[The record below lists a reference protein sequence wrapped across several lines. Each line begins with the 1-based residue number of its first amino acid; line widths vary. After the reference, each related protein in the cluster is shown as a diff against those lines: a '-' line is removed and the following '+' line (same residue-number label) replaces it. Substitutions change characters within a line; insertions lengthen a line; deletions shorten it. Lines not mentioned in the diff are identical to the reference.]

1 MSEEKRT
8 QKVIVFGLD
17 CATPQLVFDRYR
29 AELPFLSSLM
39 EKGVWGK
46 LRSTTPAITVP
57 AWMSMLSSR
66 DPGDIGVY
74 GFRSRT
80 PGSSYTSIDIATSKS
95 MTRVKKVWDY
105 LGDAGYRSAL
115 LGVPGTYPPS
125 QINGKMVTCFLTP
138 DTSVDF
144 TYPKEL
150 KTEVLSICGDDYI
163 FDVANRTQTPPD
175 EVLKKIYA
183 MTRQRIALLKDWVA
197 RDDWNFL
204 MCVEMGI
211 DRIHHYLWQY
221 MDPEHKEYVTGN
233 PYEHKIREYYRFVD
247 TALAEV
253 YALTPKDTIAYV
265 VSDHG
270 AKRMDGMFVINEWL
284 IQNGYLVLKSA
295 PEKPQSIERCDV
307 DWKKTKA
314 WAWGGFYGRL
324 FINVEGREP
333 EGCVPQAH
341 VSELI
346 AELREKLSQV
356 PGPDGKPIVKT
367 ISTAQELYADPHGDV
382 PDLLVFWGDL
392 YYKVAGTIGYNAL
405 YIDHDDRGLDYGVH
419 DWDGIFIKYNP
430 LEQATGRREGLSIL
444 DVAPTILHDF
454 GIPPSSDMRGKIIE

>member
-1 MSEEKRT
+1 MRT

-17 CATPQLVFDRYR
+17 CATPQLVFDQYR
-29 AELPFLSSLM
+29 ADLPFLSSLM

-80 PGSSYTSIDIATSKS
+80 KGSSYTSIDIATSDS

-125 QINGKMVTCFLTP
+125 QLNGKMVTCFLTP

-150 KTEVLSICGDDYI
+150 KKEVLNICGDDYI

-183 MTRQRIALLKDWVA
+183 MTRQRIALLKEWVV
-197 RDDWNFL
+197 RDDWDFL

-221 MDPEHKEYVTGN
+221 MDSTHKEYVAGN
-233 PYEHKIREYYRFVD
+233 PYEQKIREYYHFVD
-247 TALAEV
+247 TALAEI
-253 YALTPKDTIAYV
+253 YALAPQNTIAYV

-284 IQNGYLVLKSA
+284 IQNGYLVLNST

-307 DWKKTKA
+307 NWKKTKA

-324 FINVEGREP
+324 FINIEGRDP
-333 EGCVPQAH
+333 EGCVPSNEVAG
-341 VSELI
+341 LI
-346 AELREKLSQV
+346 EELREKLSRV
-356 PGPDGKPIVKT
+356 AGPDGQPIVKQ
-367 ISTAQELYADPHGDV
+367 ISTAQELYQNPHGDV
-382 PDLLVFWGDL
+382 PDLLIFWGDL

-419 DWDGIFIKYNP
+419 DWDGIFIKYDP
-430 LEQATGRREGLSIL
+430 LRKFIGERAHLSIL

-454 GIPPSSDMRGKIIE
+454 GILPPAEMHGKIIE